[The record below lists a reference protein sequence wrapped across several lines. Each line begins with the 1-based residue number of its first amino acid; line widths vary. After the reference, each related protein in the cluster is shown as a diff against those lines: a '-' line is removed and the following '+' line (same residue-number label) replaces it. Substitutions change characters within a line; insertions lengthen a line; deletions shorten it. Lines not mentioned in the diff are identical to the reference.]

1 MSSGP
6 PPAKPQSSICML
18 WLVICKTARFQ
29 LANTL
34 TSVIIIVGPIVV
46 FLVYAATALFREP
59 LADSAVKHPPVNITI
74 SEVPY
79 V

>member
-1 MSSGP
+1 MSSGESP
-6 PPAKPQSSICML
+6 VKTQSSICLL

-29 LANTL
+29 FSNTL

-59 LADSAVKHPPVNITI
+59 QEETSVKYPPVNITTK
-74 SEVPY
+74 VPY